1 MTKDTKQKPD
11 AAAAD
16 AKSGQAPAGA
26 EAAAAGKKKGI
37 MPMLMLG
44 GGGLLLLA
52 IVVAGTLYVIKPSA
66 DAGSAEEQA
75 TAAVDSTAA
84 KSATEHEKT
93 ESPKDT
99 SASKLATDE
108 SKSGE
113 SHGTEVAEKNPD
125 SADFIPAAVDTAAAM
140 AALSKSIQIMDE
152 ANKAAQDEELKSNPE
167 DSIKEAAWIA
177 KARETIT
184 QKESALSAREAAL
197 TKKEQQITAKLM
209 KLEQATS
216 DRVTNLAKLYD
227 GMEAAAVAKLMAN
240 LEDSIVVSLIPR
252 MKQKNASDVLT
263 LLPPARAAAISRQ
276 ILTIADEK

>member
-1 MTKDTKQKPD
+1 VTKDTKQKPD

-16 AKSGQAPAGA
+16 AAKSGQAPAGA
-26 EAAAAGKKKGI
+26 DAAAAGKKKGI

-52 IVVAGTLYVIKPSA
+52 IVVAGTLYV
-66 DAGSAEEQA
+66 
-75 TAAVDSTAA
+75 TVDSTSAKTAA
-84 KSATEHEKT
+84 KPDEKGSPKEKT
-93 ESPKDT
+93 DST
-99 SASKLATDE
+99 LAAGE
-108 SKSGE
+108 SKPTE

-125 SADFIPAAVDTAAAM
+125 SADFIPATVDTAAAM

-184 QKESALSAREAAL
+184 QKENALSAREAAL
-197 TKKEQQITAKLM
+197 NKKEQQITAKLM

-227 GMEAAAVAKLMAN
+227 GMEGAAVAKLMAN

-263 LLPPARAAAISRQ
+263 LLPPVRAAAISRQ